1 MSAQLQQINLYLPE
15 LRPRRNWLTA
25 RRLVSVAGILL
36 IVMTVTA
43 GWMEL
48 QTTLAQSRMD
58 RLQVQIQEQT
68 LRVEQVER
76 ETAARAT
83 DQALVQEMNARELRL
98 TQSRDLY
105 EFMRSTELGN
115 LAGFSGYLMD
125 LSRASFQGIWLSEI
139 RIRGDAS
146 YVYLSGSADMPA
158 MLPDYVSRLSM
169 GRSDLRTKRFNRL
182 QSTRTTGEREMFDFV
197 LESGQ

>member
-1 MSAQLQQINLYLPE
+1 MSAPLQQINLYLPE
-15 LRPRRNWLTA
+15 LRPRRDWLTA
-25 RRLVSVAGILL
+25 QRLVSVGGILL

-48 QTTLAQSRMD
+48 QASLAQSRMD
-58 RLQVQIQEQT
+58 RLQVQIQDQT

-83 DQALVQEMNARELRL
+83 DQALVQEMNTRELRL

-158 MLPDYVSRLSM
+158 MLPDYVSRLSL

>member
-1 MSAQLQQINLYLPE
+1 MSAPLQQINLYLPE
-15 LRPRRNWLTA
+15 LRPRRDWLTA
-25 RRLVSVAGILL
+25 QRLVSVGGILL

-48 QTTLAQSRMD
+48 QTSLAQSRMD

-83 DQALVQEMNARELRL
+83 DQTLVQEMNTRELRL

>member
-1 MSAQLQQINLYLPE
+1 MSASLQQINLYLPE
-15 LRPRRNWLTA
+15 LRPRRDWLTA
-25 RRLVSVAGILL
+25 QRLLSVAG
-36 IVMTVTA
+36 VMLVVMMLTG
-43 GWMEL
+43 GWTEL
-48 QTTLAQSRMD
+48 QTELKQSRMD

-68 LRVEQVER
+68 QRVEQVER

-83 DQALVQEMNARELRL
+83 DQALVQDMNTRELRL

-139 RIRGDAS
+139 RIRGDAN

-158 MLPDYVSRLSM
+158 MLPDFVGRLSM
-169 GRSDLRTKRFNRL
+169 GSSDLRNKRFTRL
-182 QSTRTTGEREMFDFV
+182 QSARTTGEREMFDFV